1 MSALIEELNIGIRL
15 LLQQTGSDPE
25 VVFFEDN
32 PRALQLTFILEK
44 ILSHG
49 LKDLH
54 IFGKTTFWEFV
65 NHLPE
70 CLPAKEAKEK
80 IDMVSSMSKYVL
92 LLFIFPPFF
101 FLFSYFFI
109 SFASFFFLRFKKK
122 DQI

>member
-15 LLQQTGSDPE
+15 LLQETATDPE

-32 PRALQLTFILEK
+32 PRALKLTWILEK

-65 NHLPE
+65 QHLPE
-70 CLPAKEAKEK
+70 CLPAQEAREK
-80 IDMVSSMSKYVL
+80 IDTVLSMTKYVPSRSFHG
-92 LLFIFPPFF
+92 FI
-101 FLFSYFFI
+101 I
-109 SFASFFFLRFKKK
+109 
-122 DQI
+122 